1 MIPLPPLEEQKIIAL
16 KYQAA
21 LDEYDVLKRKM
32 KKVLERK
39 RTVIGNKG

>member
-32 KKVLERK
+32 KKYWKEK
-39 RTVIGNKG
+39 EQ